1 MGKVCRLEING
12 NVVSAHRGDL
22 LLDAALLNGIEIPFD
37 CRSGLCGTCRVRLLE
52 GRVFGGQADAET
64 VYACQSRVVSDLR
77 VAFEDLLETVTLP
90 GVVAE
95 LIPLAADMCE
105 VCIELSEAPE
115 YIPGQYYS
123 VQFRGFPARYFSP
136 TAALDWPSDETLMRF
151 HITRVPHGRV
161 SSQLGKRICAGHRVK
176 LEGPFGSAYLRPFHS
191 ERLVLVATGS
201 GFGPIWSIAEA
212 AIKMEPRREI
222 VLIVSVRKI
231 ASLYMLPALCR
242 LALFPNVTI
251 IPVTTEPQD
260 VSMAVRG
267 GRPTDHLP
275 ALTSRDVVFAA
286 GAPEMVRTVA
296 EIASAAGAK
305 CYSDPFEAASHRMA
319 TNLWSLASSWFAKT
333 PFIFRSTK
341 FRRRRVLPS
350 EGRLENLG
358 VD

>member
-12 NVVSAHRGDL
+12 NTVSARRGDL

-37 CRSGLCGTCRVRLLE
+37 CRSGLCGTCRVRLIE

-77 VAFEDLLETVTLP
+77 VAFADLLETVTLP
-90 GVVAE
+90 GVVAK
-95 LIPLAADMCE
+95 LVPLAADMCE
-105 VCIELSEAPE
+105 VCIELPEPPE

-161 SSQLGKRICAGHRVK
+161 SSQLGKRIRAGHRVK
-176 LEGPFGSAYLRPFHS
+176 LEGPFGSAYLRPFHN
-191 ERLVLVATGS
+191 ERLVLVATGT

-260 VSMAVRG
+260 VSMAVRD
-267 GRPTDHLP
+267 GRPTDYLP
-275 ALTSRDVVFAA
+275 ALTAHDIVFAA
-286 GAPEMVRTVA
+286 GAPQMVRAVA
-296 EIASAAGAK
+296 EIAGAAGAK
-305 CYSDPFEAASHRMA
+305 CYSDPFEAASYRTA
-319 TNLWSLASSWFAKT
+319 TDLWWFASSWFART
-333 PFIFRSTK
+333 RFVSRSTRL
-341 FRRRRVLPS
+341 RRRPLRHS
-350 EGRLENLG
+350 EGRLESLG
-358 VD
+358 ID